1 MNRTRILA
9 FKNKPPTPVE
19 LIPKCIISPPPP
31 SKIPKPRHHIPQSS
45 ERTLDAPDILDD
57 FYLNLLDW
65 GCGNVLSITLG
76 NSVYLLNADDNS
88 TAELVT
94 VDEEDGPVTSV
105 AWALDGR
112 HLAIGWSNFHVQ
124 LWDSHSSR
132 MNIKRWT
139 SGTSGSLSWNNHILT
154 IRGMDGRIVN
164 NDVRVRSRRA
174 TTTLGCCIWRK
185 VQMGA
190 LWLLQQGLLQQ
201 GTRLSDFGMF
211 LELHSLPNQRRKPIV
226 SPLLLSIVFAED
238 ARRGYNVK
246 YLAF

>member
-1 MNRTRILA
+1 M
-9 FKNKPPTPVE
+9 
-19 LIPKCIISPPPP
+19 
-31 SKIPKPRHHIPQSS
+31 
-45 ERTLDAPDILDD
+45 
-57 FYLNLLDW
+57 
-65 GCGNVLSITLG
+65 
-76 NSVYLLNADDNS
+76 
-88 TAELVT
+88 
-94 VDEEDGPVTSV
+94 
-105 AWALDGR
+105 
-112 HLAIGWSNFHVQ
+112 
-124 LWDSHSSR
+124 
-132 MNIKRWT
+132 
-139 SGTSGSLSWNNHILT
+139 GSLSWNNHILT

-164 NDVRVRSRRA
+164 NDVRVRSHRA

-190 LWLLQQGLLQQ
+190 LWLLQQ